1 MLALQLKLALLL
13 LSAASS
19 HARFFPLSTTDGLT
33 PYDVIMKQTVYHGRQ
48 AVYLRTDKD
57 TKQGSLA
64 VLPGVDFRNGTVEFD
79 VAGMPVK
86 GAPPGNRGFVG
97 IAFRVSDDLHT
108 YENFY
113 LRMTNGRS
121 TVQELRNHAVQY
133 CSVPEFPWDRLR
145 KEQPFRYEAYTDL
158 VTGEWTHV
166 RISVYGTE
174 AKFYVGYAK
183 QPCLVVHD
191 LKLGDAHGKVALWT
205 TSHSCGYFA
214 NVRIRPA

>member
-1 MLALQLKLALLL
+1 M
-13 LSAASS
+13 SAAVPR
-19 HARFFPLSTTDGLT
+19 AQYFPLSTTNGLV
-33 PYDVIMKQTVYHGRQ
+33 PYDVIMKQTVYRGRP

-57 TKQGSLA
+57 MKQGSLA

-97 IAFRVSDDLHT
+97 IAFRISDDLHK

-121 TVQELRNHAVQY
+121 PVQELRNHAVQY
-133 CSVPEFPWDRLR
+133 CCVPDYPWDRLR
-145 KEQPFRYEAYTDL
+145 KEEPFRYEAYTDL
-158 VTGEWTHV
+158 KVGEWTHV

-174 AKFYVGYAK
+174 AKFWVNNAP

-191 LKLGDAHGKVALWT
+191 LKLGDTHGKVALWT
-205 TSHSCGYFA
+205 TSHSCGYFS
-214 NVRIRPA
+214 NLIVRPA